1 MPQQALQFL
10 NEMNISVWQVRQPE
24 YFPTLEAN
32 TISLPETCQLLF
44 VAPAVPT
51 ERDAFLFGKVLA
63 SMKLLP
69 EQALFLPSSALEYLA
84 EHKLAWSWF
93 SGVPITELEGVKAL
107 SSPLLSEMHTNTQS
121 RRDLWR
127 QICSYDH

>member
-24 YFPTLEAN
+24 YFPALEAS

-44 VAPAVPT
+44 VAPAIPT

-69 EQALFLPSSALEYLA
+69 EQALFLPSESLEYLA
-84 EHKLAWSWF
+84 EHHLTWCWF
-93 SGVPITELEGVKAL
+93 SGVPVTKLEEVKVL

>member
-10 NEMNISVWQVRQPE
+10 NEMDISVWQVRQTS
-24 YFPTLEAN
+24 YFPALEAT
-32 TISLPETCQLLF
+32 TISLPDTCQLLF

-69 EQALFLPSSALEYLA
+69 EQALFLSPESLEYIS
-84 EHKLAWSWF
+84 EHQLQWCWF
-93 SGVPITELEGVKAL
+93 SGVSITELEGVKAL
-107 SSPLLSEMHTNTQS
+107 SSPLLSSMHTDTQS

>member
-1 MPQQALQFL
+1 MPKQALQFL
-10 NEMNISVWQVRQPE
+10 NEMDVSVWQVRQPE
-24 YFPTLEAN
+24 YFSALETQ

-44 VAPAVPT
+44 VAPTVPT

-69 EQALFLPSSALEYLA
+69 EQALFLPSESLEYLA
-84 EHKLAWSWF
+84 EHHLTWCWF
-93 SGVPITELEGVKAL
+93 SGVSVTELEEVRAL

>member
-24 YFPTLEAN
+24 FFPALEAS

-44 VAPAVPT
+44 VAPAIPT

-69 EQALFLPSSALEYLA
+69 EQALFLPSESLEYLA
-84 EHKLAWSWF
+84 EHHLTWCWF
-93 SGVPITELEGVKAL
+93 SGVPVTELEEVKAL
-107 SSPLLSEMHTNTQS
+107 SSLLLSEMHTNTQS

>member
-1 MPQQALQFL
+1 
-10 NEMNISVWQVRQPE
+10 
-24 YFPTLEAN
+24 
-32 TISLPETCQLLF
+32 
-44 VAPAVPT
+44 
-51 ERDAFLFGKVLA
+51 
-63 SMKLLP
+63 MKLSP

-84 EHKLAWSWF
+84 EHKLTWSWF

>member
-24 YFPTLEAN
+24 FFPALEAS

-44 VAPAVPT
+44 VAPAIPT

-69 EQALFLPSSALEYLA
+69 EQALFLPSESLEYLA
-84 EHKLAWSWF
+84 EHHLTWCWF
-93 SGVPITELEGVKAL
+93 SGVPVTELEEVKAL
-107 SSPLLSEMHTNTQS
+107 SSPLLSEMHANTQS

>member
-1 MPQQALQFL
+1 MPKQALQFL
-10 NEMNISVWQVRQPE
+10 NEMDISVWQVRQTE
-24 YFPTLEAN
+24 YFATLEN
-32 TISLPETCQLLF
+32 STISLPETCQLLF
-44 VAPAVPT
+44 IASAVPT

-69 EQALFLPSSALEYLA
+69 EQALFLPSESLEYVA
-84 EHKLAWSWF
+84 EHHLTWCWF
-93 SGVPITELEGVKAL
+93 SGVAITELEGVQTL
-107 SSPLLSEMHTNTQS
+107 SSPPLSEMHTDTQS

>member
-10 NEMNISVWQVRQPE
+10 NEMDISVWQVRQTQ

-32 TISLPETCQLLF
+32 TLSVPKTCQLLF
-44 VAPAVPT
+44 IAPAIPT
-51 ERDAFLFGKVLA
+51 DRDAFLFGKVLA
-63 SMKLLP
+63 SMKLIP
-69 EQALFLPSSALEYLA
+69 EQALFLPSESLEYLG
-84 EHKLAWSWF
+84 EHHLTWCWF
-93 SGVPITELEGVKAL
+93 SGVAPTELEGVRAL

>member
-10 NEMNISVWQVRQPE
+10 NEMNIPVWQVRQPE
-24 YFPTLEAN
+24 YFPALEAS

-44 VAPAVPT
+44 VAPAIPT
-51 ERDAFLFGKVLA
+51 ERDAFLFGKVLT

-69 EQALFLPSSALEYLA
+69 EQALFLPSESLEYLA
-84 EHKLAWSWF
+84 EHHLTWCWF
-93 SGVPITELEGVKAL
+93 SGVPVTELEEVKVL

>member
-1 MPQQALQFL
+1 MPKQALQFL
-10 NEMNISVWQVRQPE
+10 NEMDVSVWQVRQPE
-24 YFPTLEAN
+24 YFSALETQ

-44 VAPAVPT
+44 VAPTVPT

-69 EQALFLPSSALEYLA
+69 EQALFLPSESLEYLA
-84 EHKLAWSWF
+84 EHHLTWCWF
-93 SGVPITELEGVKAL
+93 SGVPVTELEEVKAL

>member
-1 MPQQALQFL
+1 MPKQALQFL
-10 NEMNISVWQVRQPE
+10 NEMDISVWQVRQTE
-24 YFPTLEAN
+24 YFAALKN
-32 TISLPETCQLLF
+32 STISLSETCQLLF
-44 VAPAVPT
+44 IASSVPT

-69 EQALFLPSSALEYLA
+69 EQALFLPSESLEYVA
-84 EHKLAWSWF
+84 EHHLKWCWF
-93 SGVPITELEGVKAL
+93 SGVPITELEGVQTL
-107 SSPLLSEMHTNTQS
+107 SSPPLFDMHTNTQS